1 MAHSFDPR
9 VAYAI
14 DNLWLHIH
22 SGRAAEAKKKLEEA
36 AADRDGDACY
46 FLGRCYAGRGFISPE
61 HGLPED
67 NALAEKYFNLSIEY
81 GSAVGM
87 FGSMRLKGFKPQSG
101 SLVHAP
107 YHSLQEV
114 WDEVNEMAGDGDLFC
129 KMMVA
134 NAYYYGDAANF
145 LNKNAST
152 VPRIE
157 DFFKL
162 EQEWGKKAIAL
173 YEYCIAHGLYMILGN
188 LMDLYTSGDA
198 GIPKQ
203 PEKALKLRQLGAEKG
218 IGFCELAEGKEYY
231 EKKTEYY
238 LGEIYFYG
246 GDGILPDY
254 DRTFP
259 HLLAAFE
266 DGSLWGSDML
276 GTCYLKGLGTGTDY
290 AKALPLFEKDVSK
303 PMYCIG
309 IGEIYAYG
317 LGVKPDI
324 RSAMVYWSNHP
335 KDERVLANQK
345 NFKRTLFW
353 LETRRL
359 TGNNLQ

>member
-1 MAHSFDPR
+1 MA
-9 VAYAI
+9 
-14 DNLWLHIH
+14 
-22 SGRAAEAKKKLEEA
+22 EEMFQSA
-36 AADRDGDACY
+36 LR
-46 FLGRCYAGRGFISPE
+46 
-61 HGLPED
+61 HGE
-67 NALAEKYFNLSIEY
+67 
-81 GSAVGM
+81 
-87 FGSMRLKGFKPQSG
+87 
-101 SLVHAP
+101 
-107 YHSLQEV
+107 
-114 WDEVNEMAGDGDLFC
+114 
-129 KMMVA
+129 
-134 NAYYYGDAANF
+134 
-145 LNKNAST
+145 
-152 VPRIE
+152 
-157 DFFKL
+157 
-162 EQEWGKKAIAL
+162 KKA
-173 YEYCIAHGLYMILGN
+173 
-188 LMDLYTSGDA
+188 
-198 GIPKQ
+198 
-203 PEKALKLRQLGAEKG
+203 
-218 IGFCELAEGKEYY
+218 
-231 EKKTEYY
+231 EYY

-254 DRTFP
+254 DRAFP

-303 PMYCIG
+303 PMSCIG